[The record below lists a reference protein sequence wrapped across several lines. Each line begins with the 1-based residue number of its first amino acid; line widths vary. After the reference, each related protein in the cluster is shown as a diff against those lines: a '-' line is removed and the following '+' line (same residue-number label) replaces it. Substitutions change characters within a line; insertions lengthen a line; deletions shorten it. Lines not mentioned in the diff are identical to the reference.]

1 MQADLFLLKQLATLI
16 NEAKALEAEAPKGG
30 ESSSG
35 SPRQVPSHGVRGNAS
50 FGHRDLYSSAEPMSM
65 RGVAGS
71 GSRSRKG
78 SQ

>member
-1 MQADLFLLKQLATLI
+1 MRADLFLLKQLVTLT

-35 SPRQVPSHGVRGNAS
+35 SPRQVPSHGVRGNTS
-50 FGHRDLYSSAEPMSM
+50 FGHRDPYSSVEPIST